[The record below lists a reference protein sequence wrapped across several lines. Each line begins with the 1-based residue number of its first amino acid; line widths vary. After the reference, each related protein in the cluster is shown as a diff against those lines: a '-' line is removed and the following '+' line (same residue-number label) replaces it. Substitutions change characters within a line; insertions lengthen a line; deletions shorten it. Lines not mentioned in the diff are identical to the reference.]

1 MLSSPIIFPHKNSV
15 FSDSACFQK
24 KELNKKKV
32 ISEETSK
39 KVSNILRKVVSDQN
53 GTASLSDIF
62 GYQVSGKTGTSQYY
76 ENKEKNTNT
85 FISVF
90 LANKKKYILFLMLE
104 DPQAAKD
111 LVYNYRG
118 LKIKSNRN
126 EAGWNTVYAAGK
138 IIEQIGPILAI
149 NKNTLSDS
157 YVVEKL
163 D

>member
-1 MLSSPIIFPHKNSV
+1 
-15 FSDSACFQK
+15 
-24 KELNKKKV
+24 
-32 ISEETSK
+32 
-39 KVSNILRKVVSDQN
+39 
-53 GTASLSDIF
+53 
-62 GYQVSGKTGTSQYY
+62 
-76 ENKEKNTNT
+76 
-85 FISVF
+85 
-90 LANKKKYILFLMLE
+90 MLE

-126 EAGWNTVYAAGK
+126 EAGLNTVYAAGK

>member
-1 MLSSPIIFPHKNSV
+1 
-15 FSDSACFQK
+15 
-24 KELNKKKV
+24 
-32 ISEETSK
+32 
-39 KVSNILRKVVSDQN
+39 
-53 GTASLSDIF
+53 
-62 GYQVSGKTGTSQYY
+62 
-76 ENKEKNTNT
+76 
-85 FISVF
+85 
-90 LANKKKYILFLMLE
+90 MLE